1 QLVERGVQCFFRG
14 VGGSWSSALPD
25 SCSKSACAFP
35 MMSNAVRVFVRS
47 ASSFAF
53 RARSRS
59 NSTASAERRERC
71 ADRRESAPPPNAPA
85 SRARV
90 HSITCD
96 EYRPSRRRIA
106 PFSPFGAFSYSAT
119 IASLY
124 SALNVRRD
132 GRGEGPSADRGPDDG
147 DTSPLPV
154 AAARRSSD
162 DTSTRISDHALCCEP
177 RNFSCLTRSW
187 QRGVERRRRP

>member
-1 QLVERGVQCFFRG
+1 MQRSVRSVPVVVLDVLAQDDVEVA
-14 VGGSWSSALPD
+14 WSGD
-25 SCSKSACAFP
+25 QQVVEAFP
-35 MMSNAVRVFVRS
+35 AQCPDE
-47 ASSFAF
+47 AF
-53 RARSRS
+53 RR
-59 NSTASAERRERC
+59 T
-71 ADRRESAPPPNAPA
+71 
-85 SRARV
+85 
-90 HSITCD
+90 
-96 EYRPSRRRIA
+96 A

-177 RNFSCLTRSW
+177 LTSSCLT
-187 QRGVERRRRP
+187 